1 MFIFVVPAVNGA
13 VINNNSQNIVLNG
26 HNFQIL
32 ISKDIPKITVIKS
45 SSNYSVSYS
54 DILLALGGGVFTTYP
69 LKGNWSTTL
78 INGTNQLYGKYVE
91 ILMNK
96 LVKISDTGSLN
107 VTFQFLIANKTYSKI
122 ILTPAGPYNML
133 INSSRLNINI
143 LINETG
149 QIPGNYIILKQQ
161 YFGFEKKLKY
171 AYMLNGNQMWSN
183 ITGLISLARLS
194 GSENYMSVGLFQK
207 NSLINT
213 YGWSNYL
220 SAKNVQNFS
229 TYYNFNNNILN
240 IYFFYPNA
248 PNIAHDPEINLPGS
262 IFSIIHGAL
271 NQARLFLLD
280 NIYSLITG
288 VLIAFVIIAVGFM
301 SIRKKD

>member
-1 MFIFVVPAVNGA
+1 
-13 VINNNSQNIVLNG
+13 
-26 HNFQIL
+26 
-32 ISKDIPKITVIKS
+32 
-45 SSNYSVSYS
+45 
-54 DILLALGGGVFTTYP
+54 
-69 LKGNWSTTL
+69 
-78 INGTNQLYGKYVE
+78 
-91 ILMNK
+91 
-96 LVKISDTGSLN
+96 
-107 VTFQFLIANKTYSKI
+107 
-122 ILTPAGPYNML
+122 
-133 INSSRLNINI
+133 
-143 LINETG
+143 
-149 QIPGNYIILKQQ
+149 
-161 YFGFEKKLKY
+161 
-171 AYMLNGNQMWSN
+171 MLNGNQMWSN